1 MATLSFTDSAV
12 HPVGR
17 PIGPA
22 CTPPTDLLS
31 HSARSYL
38 TVKSIFDCATA
49 LTLLVL
55 TAPLI
60 AVGMLLVKLTSRGP
74 ALYSQTRLGRHGLP
88 FTIYKIRTMA
98 YDCESLTG
106 PRWSTNG
113 DTRITAL
120 GRWMRRTHIDELP
133 QLWNVLRRDMSLI
146 GPRPERPEFVPKLE
160 QAIPLYRKR
169 LQVRPGVTGLA
180 QVQLPPDSDLDS
192 VLIKTAYDLHYIR
205 TIGLMLD
212 VRIAWATFFK
222 LTGLPFARLRTLFRF
237 PERPAIEEGYRALS
251 HPGTDASNGKLVGQE
266 SHRAQCNVA
275 AP

>member
-12 HPVGR
+12 QSVGR
-17 PIGPA
+17 PVGA
-22 CTPPTDLLS
+22 VCAPPTDLLS
-31 HSARSYL
+31 RSAHAYL
-38 TVKSIFDCATA
+38 AVKSLLDCATA
-49 LTLLVL
+49 LTLLIL

-60 AVGMLLVKLTSRGP
+60 ALGMLLVKVTSPGP

-98 YDCESLTG
+98 HDCESLTG

-113 DTRITAL
+113 DARITAL
-120 GRWMRRTHIDELP
+120 GRWLRRTHIDELP

-146 GPRPERPEFVPKLE
+146 GPRPERPEFLPKLE

-205 TIGLMLD
+205 TIGFMLD

-222 LTGLPFARLRTLFRF
+222 LTGLPFHRLRMLFRF
-237 PERPAIEEGYRALS
+237 PERQTIEQAYRAL
-251 HPGTDASNGKLVGQE
+251 PQPDPAS
-266 SHRAQCNVA
+266 
-275 AP
+275 P

>member
-1 MATLSFTDSAV
+1 MSTLSFTDAAV
-12 HPVGR
+12 HSVGR

-22 CTPPTDLLS
+22 CAPPADLIS
-31 HSARSYL
+31 RSARRYL
-38 TVKSIFDCATA
+38 AVRSILDRVTA

-60 AVGMLLVKLTSRGP
+60 ALGMLLVKLTSRGP

-113 DTRITAL
+113 DTRVTAL
-120 GRWMRRTHIDELP
+120 GRWMRCTHVDELP
-133 QLWNVLRRDMSLI
+133 QLWNVLRGDMSLI

-160 QAIPLYRKR
+160 QAIPHYRNR

-205 TIGLMLD
+205 GIGVMLD
-212 VRIAWATFFK
+212 MRIAGATFFK
-222 LTGLPFARLRTLFRF
+222 LTGLPFGRLRTLFRF
-237 PERPAIEEGYRALS
+237 PERQTIEQGYRALS
-251 HPGTDASNGKLVGQE
+251 HSAGESSNGKLAGHE
-266 SHRAQCNVA
+266 GRMTHSNV
-275 AP
+275 PTP